1 MSVLLELAFFLALV
15 CQVPV
20 ESYVSI
26 KVPSGPSSTLE
37 SYLCNGSL
45 RSNVSLQ
52 LDAGE
57 HWIHPGSFCS
67 VFNVSAIRITGA
79 GIETTIVRCDDKKPR
94 GFGFLSVRNVTIEK
108 VKDMRFE
115 PSTSGLGF
123 IGAGITILEQRSVI
137 VDGCQFKHLEA
148 PIGAASTFVR
158 NRAPIGAAIFA
169 GDFVERNGSAT
180 YSLSLVNTVVK
191 DNRCSCGMQDQTKG
205 AAIYTSE
212 LSYLSIEGGEL
223 REILPGEQFK
233 C

>member
-79 GIETTIVRCDDKKPR
+79 GIETTIVRCDDEKP
-94 GFGFLSVRNVTIEK
+94 VA
-108 VKDMRFE
+108 M
-115 PSTSGLGF
+115 
-123 IGAGITILEQRSVI
+123 
-137 VDGCQFKHLEA
+137 
-148 PIGAASTFVR
+148 TF
-158 NRAPIGAAIFA
+158 
-169 GDFVERNGSAT
+169 
-180 YSLSLVNTVVK
+180 SLVVVVAVA
-191 DNRCSCGMQDQTKG
+191 SV
-205 AAIYTSE
+205 
-212 LSYLSIEGGEL
+212 
-223 REILPGEQFK
+223 
-233 C
+233 